1 MLTKTTLLVTLVLF
15 SSIQCAP
22 DLLDVNLIASI
33 VGKDNLS
40 NALATN
46 QRLQA
51 LNLGQTQTQ
60 TQTNT
65 QTQTQQQQQT
75 QTQTQQPTQQQQQQ
89 QTQTQTNTQNNV
101 VPLNGGYNPY
111 LAAVNNAVAQTYNPS
126 AKVSNQASS
135 QAPSQAQNPG
145 QAGSISNP
153 FLGQKPIY
161 AQEIRH
167 VNFEVDLNAVPV
179 FHFPA
184 SMGEQ
189 KVPAYPVHEGAHW
202 YRFKAQPVY

>member
-60 TQTNT
+60 TPT
-65 QTQTQQQQQT
+65 QTQTNTQT
-75 QTQTQQPTQQQQQQ
+75 QTQTQQPTQQQQ